1 MVLEYFPL
9 DLRKLCTK
17 NKFLDDGQITKIVYQ
32 LLIVLKYL
40 SSVKILH
47 RDLKPENILCDE
59 HYNIKLCDFGLARA
73 GLKEPSFSELR
84 SSNSPP
90 QLMTSHVV
98 SRWYRAPEIIL
109 MQTQYDSSIEMWSV
123 ACILGELIGEHSH
136 NKKIN
141 VTRQRKALFEGK
153 ACFPLSPPKGNK
165 DVTYKIENGFPHSE
179 DDQMYTDP

>member
-1 MVLEYFPL
+1 
-9 DLRKLCTK
+9 
-17 NKFLDDGQITKIVYQ
+17 
-32 LLIVLKYL
+32 
-40 SSVKILH
+40 
-47 RDLKPENILCDE
+47 
-59 HYNIKLCDFGLARA
+59 
-73 GLKEPSFSELR
+73 
-84 SSNSPP
+84 
-90 QLMTSHVV
+90 MTSHVV